1 MPKETE
7 NLEATGEFT
16 EQPELPAAETE
27 EADGQTDAAWEP
39 VSENAEDP
47 PAEAM
52 EAPKP
57 KRTRRKKAAV
67 EETDHVPALKHRRPH
82 PQRKPC
88 RPVKSR
94 PLGPLFQNQIPRRR
108 VPRQS

>member
-7 NLEATGEFT
+7 NLEVAGEFM

-27 EADGQTDAAWEP
+27 EADGQTDAARGP
-39 VSENAEDP
+39 VSESAEDP
-47 PAEAM
+47 P
-52 EAPKP
+52 
-57 KRTRRKKAAV
+57 
-67 EETDHVPALKHRRPH
+67 LKHRRPR
-82 PQRKPC
+82 PRRNPC